1 MLWDRKRQVRLN
13 AMKLVFASDS
23 FKGSLTSKEISQIL
37 TLAAKEVFDNP
48 ICIGIPIADGGEGTA
63 DSLIEALNGERI
75 YVKTHDPLMREITA
89 YYGKL
94 DEESAVIEMA
104 SASGLTLLSEEERNP
119 LYTTTYGTGEM
130 IRDAVN
136 RGFRNI
142 NIAIGGSATNDGGMG
157 CAEALGI
164 RFLDN
169 VGNELSGV
177 GDNLEK
183 VCRID
188 TADKYPG
195 LKNVKFTI
203 MCDVANPLCGDNGAT
218 RTFAPQKGAD
228 SETVERLEKGM
239 CNYRDVI
246 IRDFGINP
254 DKIQGGGAAGG
265 LGTMLMVF
273 LSGMMKSGIETVLD
287 LVYFD
292 SLISDADLVVTG
304 EGRSD
309 WQSCFGKAV
318 SGVGKRA
325 EKAGVPVYLLCGSL
339 GPGAEE
345 LYNHGITSMMSI
357 MNPKMTLQEAMKN
370 AKELYRKNAVRM
382 FRTIKSLMD

>member
-1 MLWDRKRQVRLN
+1 
-13 AMKLVFASDS
+13 MKLIFASDS

-37 TLAAKEVFDNP
+37 TAAAKEVFDNP
-48 ICIGIPIADGGEGTA
+48 ICIGIPIADGGEGTV
-63 DSLIEALNGERI
+63 DSLIEALNGEKI

-94 DEESAVIEMA
+94 DEKNAVIEMA
-104 SASGLTLLSEEERNP
+104 CASGLTLLSERERNP

-136 RGFRNI
+136 RGFQNI

-169 VGNELSGV
+169 EGNELNGI
-177 GDNLEK
+177 GENLEK
-183 VCRID
+183 ICRID
-188 TADKYPG
+188 TADMEPG
-195 LKNVKFTI
+195 LKNIKFTI
-203 MCDVANPLCGDNGAT
+203 MCDVTNPLCGDNGAT
-218 RTFAPQKGAD
+218 RTFAPQKGANP
-228 SETVERLEKGM
+228 ETVERLEKGM

-246 IRDFGINP
+246 IRDFGINA
-254 DKIQGGGAAGG
+254 DQIEGGGAAGG

-273 LSGMMKSGIETVLD
+273 LSGIMRSGIETVLD
-287 LVYFD
+287 LVHFD
-292 SLISDADLVVTG
+292 NLISDADLVVTG
-304 EGRSD
+304 EGRTD

-325 EKAGVPVYLLCGSL
+325 EKAGIPVYLLCGSL
-339 GPGAEE
+339 GPGADG
-345 LYNHGITSMMSI
+345 LYNYGINSMMSI
-357 MNPKMTLQEAMKN
+357 MEPEMTVEEAMKS
-370 AKELYRKNAVRM
+370 AKELYRKSAVRM
-382 FRTIKSLMD
+382 FKSIKYD

>member
-1 MLWDRKRQVRLN
+1 M
-13 AMKLVFASDS
+13 MKLIFASDS
-23 FKGSLTSKEISQIL
+23 FKGSLTSNEISHIL
-37 TLAAKEVFDNP
+37 TSAAEEVFDEP
-48 ICIGIPIADGGEGTA
+48 VCIGIPIADGGEGTV
-63 DSLIEALNGERI
+63 DSLIEALDGERI

-94 DEESAVIEMA
+94 DEESAVIEMV

-119 LYTTTYGTGEM
+119 LHTTTYGTGEM

-164 RFLDN
+164 RFQDN
-169 VGNELSGV
+169 EGNELSGM
-177 GDNLEK
+177 GANLEK
-183 VCRID
+183 LCRID
-188 TADKYPG
+188 ISDLNPK
-195 LKNVKFTI
+195 LKNVNFTI
-203 MCDVANPLCGDNGAT
+203 MCDVTNPLCGDNGAT
-218 RTFAPQKGAD
+218 RTFAPQKGA
-228 SETVERLEKGM
+228 SPETVELLEKGM

-246 IRDFGINP
+246 IRDFGIDP

-273 LSGMMKSGIETVLD
+273 LSGTMKSGIETVLD
-287 LVYFD
+287 MVHFD
-292 SLISDADLVVTG
+292 NLISDADLVVTG

-309 WQSCFGKAV
+309 WQSCYGKAV
-318 SGVGKRA
+318 SGVGNRA
-325 EKAGVPVYLLCGSL
+325 AKAGVPVYLLCGSF
-339 GPGAEE
+339 GPGAEG
-345 LYNHGITSMMSI
+345 LYEQGITSMLSI
-357 MNPKMTLQEAMKN
+357 MEPEMTLEEAMKN

-382 FRTIKSLMD
+382 FRTIKGTRVPDHEYLTPSSK